1 MTTSA
6 DREVP
11 PPSMR
16 DLLSACAAA
25 TAVSTPPAPSA
36 DQDTARPADDAET
49 ETETDAETD
58 AETETDPDAQ
68 PVESAQGRRA
78 G

>member
-16 DLLSACAAA
+16 DLLAAGAAA

-36 DQDTARPADDAET
+36 DQDTARPED
-49 ETETDAETD
+49 DAETD
-58 AETETDPDAQ
+58 AETDPDAE
-68 PVESAQGRRA
+68 PVESTQGRRA

>member
-36 DQDTARPADDAET
+36 DQDTARPADD
-49 ETETDAETD
+49 TETDA
-58 AETETDPDAQ
+58 ATDPDAE

>member
-25 TAVSTPPAPSA
+25 TAVSTPPAPST
-36 DQDTARPADDAET
+36 DQDRATAVPTDDA
-49 ETETDAETD
+49 
-58 AETETDPDAQ
+58 ETDPDAE
-68 PVESAQGRRA
+68 PAASAPGRRA

>member
-25 TAVSTPPAPSA
+25 TAVSTPPTPSA
-36 DQDTARPADDAET
+36 DQDTALPAD
-49 ETETDAETD
+49 DAETD
-58 AETETDPDAQ
+58 AETDRDAE

>member
-49 ETETDAETD
+49 ETDA
-58 AETETDPDAQ
+58 ETDPDAQ

>member
-36 DQDTARPADDAET
+36 DQDTARPADDT
-49 ETETDAETD
+49 ETDAATDAETD
-58 AETETDPDAQ
+58 PDAE

>member
-36 DQDTARPADDAET
+36 DQDTAVPAG
-49 ETETDAETD
+49 DAETD
-58 AETETDPDAQ
+58 AEPETDPDAQ